1 MFWNYNLQIPKSLN
15 KDRRSFR
22 TTFTGA
28 GVSRWVA
35 LSYWKRCFCYF
46 CKYCKTLV
54 FDFVVAVL
62 QAAVFR
68 EQARSRFPTS
78 YFQPGNQG
86 LECAQ
91 NTESLAWVSS
101 WMKDTGEFLR
111 VVTCRPASYDHLE
124 ISTLWWPEDLLC
136 GDLNTYALRQ
146 LGEHYSAAT
155 WRPTPWGDLETSTLR
170 RSGDPHP
177 EATWRPTTFG
187 DLKTSTMRRCGN
199 CP

>member
-15 KDRRSFR
+15 QDRRSFK

-35 LSYWKRCFCYF
+35 LSYWRQCFCYF

-54 FDFVVAVL
+54 FVVVVVVL
-62 QAAVFR
+62 QTAVFR

-78 YFQPGNQG
+78 FFQPANQG

-91 NTESLAWVSS
+91 NTESLAWVSG
-101 WMKDTGEFLR
+101 WMKHTGDHP
-111 VVTCRPASYDHLE
+111 VVTCRPVSYDH
-124 ISTLWWPEDLLC
+124 LWWPEDLLC

-146 LGEHYSAAT
+146 LGDQYAAAT
-155 WRPTPWGDLETSTLR
+155 WRPT
-170 RSGDPHP
+170 
-177 EATWRPTTFG
+177 AFG
-187 DLKTSTMRRCGN
+187 DLKTSTMWRCGN

>member
-15 KDRRSFR
+15 KDRLSFK

-35 LSYWKRCFCYF
+35 LSYWKRYFCYF

-54 FDFVVAVL
+54 FDLVVVVVVL

-68 EQARSRFPTS
+68 KQTRSRFPTS
-78 YFQPGNQG
+78 YFQPANQS

-91 NTESLAWVSS
+91 NTESLAWVLG
-101 WMKDTGEFLR
+101 WMKDTGDLHL
-111 VVTCRPASYDHLE
+111 VVTCRPASYDYLE

-155 WRPTPWGDLETSTLR
+155 WKLSVIIVILI
-170 RSGDPHP
+170 
-177 EATWRPTTFG
+177 
-187 DLKTSTMRRCGN
+187 KRCSLIRVKFTAL
-199 CP
+199 